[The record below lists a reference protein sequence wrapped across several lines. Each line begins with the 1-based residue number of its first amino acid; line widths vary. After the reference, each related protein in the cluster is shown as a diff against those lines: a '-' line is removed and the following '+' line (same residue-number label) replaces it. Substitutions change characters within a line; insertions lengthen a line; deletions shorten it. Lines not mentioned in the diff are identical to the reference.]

1 MPTTNIPPSVGLY
14 VPTTSVWDQANIAN
28 IDINSDAGKE
38 LLVKLYQNI
47 NNIAVALNYKDS
59 ALYDV
64 QEFVSGQMFFSNT
77 PQNRS
82 ILRNAYRLTMNLGAI
97 ANGVTLTVAHNLPI
111 GTTWTFSR
119 IYGAA
124 TDNIGLNYYPIP
136 FAGAGGTYISI
147 NVTSTNVVITN
158 NSGVS
163 FTSIIVVLEYLKN

>member
-111 GTTWTFSR
+111 GTTWTFS
-119 IYGAA
+119 
-124 TDNIGLNYYPIP
+124 
-136 FAGAGGTYISI
+136 
-147 NVTSTNVVITN
+147 
-158 NSGVS
+158 
-163 FTSIIVVLEYLKN
+163 